1 MKLDIL
7 AFGAHPDDIELACAG
22 TLMKSIDEGKKVGI
36 IDLTRGELGTRGDA
50 DTRTAEAAAAAKVMG
65 VHLRENLNL
74 KDAFFMNDEDT
85 LKKIV
90 TVIRKYKPVIV
101 LCNAPQD
108 RHPDHGKS
116 AKLIADAAFLSGLRK
131 IETFDGSIQQEAWKP
146 SYVFNYLQ
154 DQYLQPTFLV
164 DVSCYQDRKIEAI
177 LCYKSQFFN
186 PENSGEPQ
194 TYISSPIFLEALKG
208 KEAGFGKQV
217 GVGYA
222 EGFISQKLLA
232 ISSLETIV
240 ANPT

>member
-1 MKLDIL
+1 MKLDIR
-7 AFGAHPDDIELACAG
+7 AFGAHPDDVELACAG
-22 TLMKSIDEGKKVGI
+22 TLMKSIDEGKIVGI

-50 DTRTAEAAAAAKVMG
+50 DTRTAESTAAAKVMG
-65 VHLRENLNL
+65 IHLRENLNL
-74 KDAFFMNDEDT
+74 KDAFFMHDEET
-85 LKKIV
+85 LQKIV

-131 IETFDGSIQQEAWKP
+131 IETFEDGIQQEAWKP

-154 DQYLQPTFLV
+154 DQYIHPTFLV
-164 DVSCYQDRKIEAI
+164 DVSGYQDRKIEAI

-186 PENSGEPQ
+186 PENSEPQ
-194 TYISSPIFLEALKG
+194 TYISSPVFLEALKG

-217 GVGYA
+217 GVDYA

-232 ISSLETIV
+232 INSLDAIV